1 MMVNLMFSLSYGSYL
16 SIGVSGM
23 LLLAAL
29 YLKLAPGWGFNRPTQ
44 IGWAGL
50 IVTLSLI
57 AVLVMGVM
65 TASGAG

>member
-1 MMVNLMFSLSYGSYL
+1 MFSLSYGSYL

-29 YLKLAPGWGFNRPTQ
+29 YLRLAPGWGFNRPVE

-50 IVTLSLI
+50 IVTLILI
-57 AVLVMGVM
+57 AALVMGVIRA
-65 TASGAG
+65 TGD